1 MTKAL
6 AITIVLLLAAFGWQ
20 WRDAAVARADAERVG
35 REFAEYR
42 ETAERQARQQ
52 REQEALRVAEITK
65 QRQEALDAHQRDR
78 LALQA
83 AADRLRGSN
92 GQLQRYV
99 TDLSTSLADRARG
112 DATACS
118 CAPTAAAL
126 DLSAQLLGGV
136 DDAAA
141 EIAVYADQVRAAD
154 ELCVATF
161 SALRKRP

>member
-6 AITIVLLLAAFGWQ
+6 ALTIVLLLAALGWQ
-20 WRDAAVARADAERVG
+20 WGRAEYAGHQAEKVRS
-35 REFAEYR
+35 EFASYR
-42 ETAERQARQQ
+42 EAAERQAREQ
-52 REQEALRVAEITK
+52 RDREAERVAEISR
-65 QRQEALDAHQRDR
+65 QRQEAIDAHHKDR

-99 TDLSTSLADRARG
+99 TDLSTSLADRARS
-112 DATACS
+112 DPTAGS
-118 CAPTAAAL
+118 CAPAVAAL

-141 EIAVYADQVRAAD
+141 EIAVYADQVRLAHQ
-154 ELCVATF
+154 LCVSTF
-161 SALRKRP
+161 NAVRRPP